1 MGYVYTQA
9 HRTPVFYHENDGYK
23 YLLVVI
29 DIFSRYG
36 WVQPLKDK
44 SSNEVVKAFDKILT
58 EGRKPKHLC
67 TDAGREFTNNSFQE
81 YLNVRHNLAVHCSV
95 TPS

>member
-1 MGYVYTQA
+1 MKEEELLLQELMTNLMQTFISYAG
-9 HRTPVFYHENDGYK
+9 ENDGYK

-44 SSNEVVKAFDKILT
+44 SSNEVIKAFDKILT
-58 EGRKPKHLC
+58 EGRKPNIYILMQV
-67 TDAGREFTNNSFQE
+67 E
-81 YLNVRHNLAVHCSV
+81 NLLIIHFRN
-95 TPS
+95 TLKQKI